1 MDVTEKSGTGGA
13 AVNAPRRQRAP
24 ARAAVPLSYDMP
36 DVTPYIISKETS
48 VPIEMINFDFA
59 GKEGQARPL
68 NLETVSV
75 RLAEIKKNMPD
86 DIVPTKL
93 WEKNAGV

>member
-1 MDVTEKSGTGGA
+1 MDTTEESGTGGA
-13 AVNAPRRQRAP
+13 VVNAPRRQRPP
-24 ARAAVPLSYDMP
+24 ARAAAPLSYDMP
-36 DVTPYIISKETS
+36 DVTPYIISKETA

-68 NLETVSV
+68 NLETVSL
-75 RLAEIKKNMPD
+75 RLAEVRKNMRD
-86 DIVPTKL
+86 DVVPTKL